1 MGAER
6 GPFHGAGNHQAR
18 SVRRGPSAAER
29 KGAEALVALRQGAQ
43 VTVGS
48 LSRSRGVLTISC
60 NFGPIQVGSISLSSS
75 VLLNLRP
82 SWLYNQQPKRV
93 TVIPLPDGLQLSLEP
108 KSRETTVLG
117 LGTYRN
123 SSHCGSGRLVS
134 RWCSRS
140 TLLPRRTIGSEDS
153 TSLVT
158 PNDQNIRRVIAP
170 PDARVEASSPRSNGS
185 RPTSTLQL
193 DLPTAPYVV
202 LTLSFKYLA
211 SVMSTF
217 FFASPHFCVISVI
230 TQRYPVIGNYFV
242 FP

>member
-6 GPFHGAGNHQAR
+6 GQFHGAGNHQAR

-93 TVIPLPDGLQLSLEP
+93 TVIPPPGWLAAVARAQVQGDDGPRPRNIPQLEP
-108 KSRETTVLG
+108 LRIRPSR
-117 LGTYRN
+117 
-123 SSHCGSGRLVS
+123 
-134 RWCSRS
+134 
-140 TLLPRRTIGSEDS
+140 I
-153 TSLVT
+153 SL
-158 PNDQNIRRVIAP
+158 
-170 PDARVEASSPRSNGS
+170 
-185 RPTSTLQL
+185 
-193 DLPTAPYVV
+193 V
-202 LTLSFKYLA
+202 LTLDSA
-211 SVMSTF
+211 SQAVNRKRGQHEPRDAKRSKHPTRHCPSRRKGRSLKSKKQWVSPDLD
-217 FFASPHFCVISVI
+217 FAA
-230 TQRYPVIGNYFV
+230 
-242 FP
+242 